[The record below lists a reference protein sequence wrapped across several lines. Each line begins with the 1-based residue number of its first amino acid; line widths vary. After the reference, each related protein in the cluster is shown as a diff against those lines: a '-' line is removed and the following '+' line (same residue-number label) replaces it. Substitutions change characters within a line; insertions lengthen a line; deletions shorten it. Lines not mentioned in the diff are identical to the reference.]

1 MTTIKCCM
9 SVYLHILLLHFLIIS
24 SLVMKVLSELTC
36 EHAFMLRERVDHI
49 LATLSDHI
57 EVLSRVKYLL
67 FVLRDEDW
75 NHLFSVSELF
85 LPVLI
90 IEVLSDV
97 FLA

>member
-1 MTTIKCCM
+1 M

-24 SLVMKVLSELTC
+24 SLVMVVLSELTC

-75 NHLFSVSELF
+75 NHLFSVSELI